1 MENPPHLRAIQS
13 MSPETARVLIDALTA
28 LVKPR
33 YPYHVT
39 AEVAVKRPFAAY
51 GAALLSDCI
60 STIEGLA
67 HLAELEREADAHSL
81 LRDLIES
88 VITFAWL
95 AIDPKP
101 NIEAWLLDDKKE
113 RVKTDNA
120 MQTFGQP
127 VLEPGFRASLE
138 KDIQAGGAV
147 LVDRLSR
154 AKAADKFWTPRIDRL
169 ERVVEGG
176 RVFELLYEL
185 MFRYTSSFTHSTPMA
200 VNKLIEPVKDGAVV
214 LLEGTTGP
222 QRALTFAPSAFAV
235 MLYVASEA
243 LAWPAVHEIDAVF
256 DGIVGAAK
264 GQASTAPGESVEPTS
279 SRSAH
284 VRRSLA
290 SASYRSAIS

>member
-67 HLAELEREADAHSL
+67 RLAELEREADAHSL

-95 AIDPKP
+95 AIEPKP

-138 KDIQAGGAV
+138 KDKWLA
-147 LVDRLSR
+147 SS
-154 AKAADKFWTPRIDRL
+154 TS
-169 ERVVEGG
+169 
-176 RVFELLYEL
+176 L
-185 MFRYTSSFTHSTPMA
+185 MPTA
-200 VNKLIEPVKDGAVV
+200 QL
-214 LLEGTTGP
+214 
-222 QRALTFAPSAFAV
+222 
-235 MLYVASEA
+235 
-243 LAWPAVHEIDAVF
+243 
-256 DGIVGAAK
+256 AAK
-264 GQASTAPGESVEPTS
+264 LG
-279 SRSAH
+279 
-284 VRRSLA
+284 
-290 SASYRSAIS
+290 